1 MYNLLKFELYK
12 LKNSKTFRNLFIITT
27 ILIVFILRLFYTN
40 AGPWKLFDFI
50 YNNRECG
57 FFINNFKDR
66 IHPTSLEFFNSAFG
80 FSIVMIILIMFI
92 VGAFVVDEYSNG
104 TIKNIIAYGHNR
116 IKIYISKFLIICLG
130 IFTLV
135 IFLLFIPVIIALIL
149 GWEKAV
155 SISEIIRIIK
165 STVLICWI
173 FTTIVSIYMCFMTII
188 KSKSIV
194 IGLGIVFLFLNGAGF
209 FSSFKFERY
218 TPAFMLMN
226 IGTLSP
232 NSVDIQNMIVTCFI
246 LIILSNL
253 LGIFIF
259 KNQDIK

>member
-1 MYNLLKFELYK
+1 L
-12 LKNSKTFRNLFIITT
+12 IIF
-27 ILIVFILRLFYTN
+27 VLRLFYTN
-40 AGPWKLFDFI
+40 AGQWKLFDFI

-80 FSIVMIILIMFI
+80 FSIVMIILLMFI
-92 VGAFVVDEYSNG
+92 VGAFVVDEYSHG

-116 IKIYISKFLIICLG
+116 TKIYISKLLIICLG

-135 IFLLFIPVIIALIL
+135 AFLLFIPVVIALII
-149 GWEKAV
+149 GWIQYV
-155 SISEIIRIIK
+155 SISEIIKIIK

-173 FTTIVSIYMCFMTII
+173 FTTIASIYMCLDTII
-188 KSKSIV
+188 RSKSV
-194 IGLGIVFLFLNGAGF
+194 AIGLCIVFLFSNGAGF
-209 FSSFKFERY
+209 FSKFKFERY
-218 TPAFMLMN
+218 IPSFMLMN
-226 IGTLSP
+226 IGTLRP
-232 NSVDIQNMIVTCFI
+232 NSVDILNMIVTCFI
-246 LIILSNL
+246 LTILSTL